1 MPDLPSESWLDLI
14 LLSGWVIGLTCA
26 AWGIWEG
33 NKEDVGMRDIDCKK
47 YNECLT
53 DAAKSNTTLDCGKCK
68 LHDYAVEL
76 GHLGGLKGGPA
87 RAKALPKE
95 ERVRIARKA
104 AMTRWGTLL
113 DCPFCH
119 KSKFEIEEMD
129 INWIAV
135 SCQTEECGILGPQGK
150 TKEEAIKKWNG

>member
-1 MPDLPSESWLDLI
+1 
-14 LLSGWVIGLTCA
+14 
-26 AWGIWEG
+26 
-33 NKEDVGMRDIDCKK
+33 MRDIDCKK

-53 DAAKSNTTLDCGKCK
+53 EAAKINRNMDCNKCK
-68 LHDYAVEL
+68 HPGVRKAQQIITPQNPSPDIKKQILHNYAVKL

-119 KSKFEIEEMD
+119 KSNLGFEQDLIELGD
-129 INWIAV
+129 YAV
-135 SCQTEECGILGPQGK
+135 ICLNEECGVVGPFCK
-150 TKEEAIKKWNG
+150 NRDEAIKKWNGLMGTG